1 MEIKSSIDN
10 DTLTVCPI
18 GKMDTNSSP
27 EVEAFLKS
35 SLDGIKTLV
44 FDFSELDYISSTG
57 LRVLL
62 SAQKRMNQQ
71 GSMIVKNVKPDVEE
85 ILELTGFTEIL
96 TIE

>member
-1 MEIKSSIDN
+1 MEIKSSREN
-10 DTLTVCPI
+10 DILTVAPV

-27 EVEAFLKS
+27 EVERFLSS
-35 SLDGIKTLV
+35 SLDGVTELI

-57 LRVLL
+57 LRILL
-62 SAQKRMNQQ
+62 SAQKRMNNQ
-71 GSMIVKNVKPDVEE
+71 GSMKVKNVKPEVGE